1 MQTYMTPRQ
10 HFRIARNGGLTIFL
24 TLAFIGVSWCQGEG
38 VLIEGELR
46 HKETRQDLQKVTVTV
61 MLGDDQF
68 DQFEAS
74 GSYSYEVPFDGDYL
88 LIFGAVNMI
97 PQSVL
102 VNASQVPEGERGDQ
116 DKLTWP
122 VMLFDYVEGF
132 NMSLVDEPL
141 GIFNYD
147 EGRGS
152 LEFDRSH
159 SSRMKNVIDEEKDR
173 LSNQGRDQERN
184 RIKYEYAMEDAQKAE
199 RKERWDDA
207 LAEYQQALELFPG
220 DADALAGLE
229 RVQEVLNPTDGQAPE
244 DATTPDDDEEEL
256 TEERQV
262 EESRDPSA
270 DARSEQSS
278 SRSEESSQQSNREDV
293 RDRQVDESAQSTNVD
308 NVDDLG
314 SNGSSILEAP
324 KSVPVTKNVQ
334 KVVVSNRQLSDADD
348 AEEYYRQALIA
359 ERQAHIDAIQGAREE
374 AQRYDNYL
382 ETTAKNR
389 VEDSWNMDL
398 NVRVEQRQ
406 SELTMEEM
414 RSAQAVEMEG
424 EWVEIQSFEVAVDAS
439 ARSGAHERYLENQL
453 QADGRRNPKSQA
465 FLNPEDRDIP
475 QGVTQSVDEIQNGKV
490 ITRIVRIGDVVTR
503 YRKVIMKTGTYY
515 FRGDRNISKLRW
527 ELETNPTFD

>member
-1 MQTYMTPRQ
+1 
-10 HFRIARNGGLTIFL
+10 
-24 TLAFIGVSWCQGEG
+24 
-38 VLIEGELR
+38 
-46 HKETRQDLQKVTVTV
+46 

-152 LEFDRSH
+152 MEFDRSH

-184 RIKYEYAMEDAQKAE
+184 RMKYEYAMEDAQKAE
-199 RKERWDDA
+199 RRERWDDA

-229 RVQEVLNPTDGQAPE
+229 RVQEALNPTSEQAPD
-244 DATTPDDDEEEL
+244 DATTPADDEEEL

-262 EESRDPSA
+262 EEGRDPSA

-278 SRSEESSQQSNREDV
+278 SRSEETSRQSNGEDV

-308 NVDDLG
+308 NAEIREQRVEHP
-314 SNGSSILEAP
+314 EAP

-348 AEEYYRQALIA
+348 AEEYYHQALIA
-359 ERQAHIDAIQGAREE
+359 ERQAPHRCNSKC
-374 AQRYDNYL
+374 QRGG
-382 ETTAKNR
+382 TT
-389 VEDSWNMDL
+389 L
-398 NVRVEQRQ
+398 
-406 SELTMEEM
+406 
-414 RSAQAVEMEG
+414 
-424 EWVEIQSFEVAVDAS
+424 
-439 ARSGAHERYLENQL
+439 
-453 QADGRRNPKSQA
+453 
-465 FLNPEDRDIP
+465 
-475 QGVTQSVDEIQNGKV
+475 
-490 ITRIVRIGDVVTR
+490 
-503 YRKVIMKTGTYY
+503 
-515 FRGDRNISKLRW
+515 
-527 ELETNPTFD
+527 